1 MKILFMIIH
10 ILACVGIIFAI
21 LMQSSKSAGL
31 SGVIAGGAE
40 KFFGKKKG
48 MDPLLAK
55 ITIVC
60 AVIFLVTSIV
70 LAFFLN

>member
-10 ILACVGIIFAI
+10 ILACIGIIVAI
-21 LMQSSKSAGL
+21 LLQSSKSAGL

-55 ITIVC
+55 ITVVC
-60 AVIFLVTSIV
+60 AVIFLITSFAM
-70 LAFFLN
+70 AFFLK